1 MQLAQLPRLELHRH
15 RLLDQQT
22 AMYLQLGTY
31 VYQELPYTT
40 RAWDGHRR
48 RRSMDRWLQRVSS
61 NQMPTYSL
69 ERGSRRHNL
78 AMPGRPAVK
87 PLQ

>member
-1 MQLAQLPRLELHRH
+1 MQLAQLPRLALHRR

-22 AMYLQLGTY
+22 AVCLQLGTY

-40 RAWDGHRR
+40 RVWDGHRR
-48 RRSMDRWLQRVSS
+48 RRSMGRWLQRVSS

-78 AMPGRPAVK
+78 AMPELRAVRP
-87 PLQ
+87 LL

>member
-1 MQLAQLPRLELHRH
+1 MQDHCLRLAQVPRLAQHRL

-22 AMYLQLGTY
+22 AACLQLGTY

-48 RRSMDRWLQRVSS
+48 RRSMGRWLQRVSS
-61 NQMPTYSL
+61 NQMPTY
-69 ERGSRRHNL
+69 
-78 AMPGRPAVK
+78 
-87 PLQ
+87 

>member
-31 VYQELPYTT
+31 VCQELPYTT
-40 RAWDGHRR
+40 QVWDGHRR
-48 RRSMDRWLQRVSS
+48 RQSMGRWLRRISY

-78 AMPGRPAVK
+78 AMLELRAVR